1 MLKNNI
7 NTRSVQEKHVKMLLF
22 TNLEEKT
29 QKLLFF
35 LIENV
40 TETEIVSCEIL
51 DVSENGIENNLRERF
66 SRYKENVFPSIYITL
81 FKFILLYLL
90 CQ

>member
-7 NTRSVQEKHVKMLLF
+7 NTHSVQEKHVKMLLF

-29 QKLLFF
+29 QKMFF
-35 LIENV
+35 FWIQNE

-51 DVSENGIENNLRERF
+51 DVWEN
-66 SRYKENVFPSIYITL
+66 
-81 FKFILLYLL
+81 
-90 CQ
+90 